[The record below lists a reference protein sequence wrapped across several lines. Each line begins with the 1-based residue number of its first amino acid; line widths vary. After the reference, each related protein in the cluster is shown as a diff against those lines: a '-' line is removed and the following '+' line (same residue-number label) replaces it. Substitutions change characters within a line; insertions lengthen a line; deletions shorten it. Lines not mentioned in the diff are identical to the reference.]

1 MTVSAMSDP
10 HHDRAP
16 SSSSPSSHLS
26 VGGGGGVFTFKFE
39 QNENGSF
46 VVSVF
51 QESHRS
57 IHQQDDVGA
66 LYYVVAIIL
75 IYGCSI
81 LMMIASYI
89 RKNKVDRRLNR
100 YLKEMANV
108 RKRERRMT
116 LMSTAAAAAKTKRSA
131 AAAAEAGGPED
142 GVVGEGGTSGTGEMG
157 DPSRSQSPSPSFNLT
172 PSGRGKTI
180 RAEIG
185 PFQARGVNLV

>member
-1 MTVSAMSDP
+1 M
-10 HHDRAP
+10 
-16 SSSSPSSHLS
+16 
-26 VGGGGGVFTFKFE
+26 FTFKFE

-66 LYYVVAIIL
+66 LYYVVAVIL

-116 LMSTAAAAAKTKRSA
+116 LMSTAAAAAAAKTKRSA
-131 AAAAEAGGPED
+131 AAVAEAAEAGGPED

>member
-1 MTVSAMSDP
+1 M
-10 HHDRAP
+10 
-16 SSSSPSSHLS
+16 
-26 VGGGGGVFTFKFE
+26 FTFKFE

-66 LYYVVAIIL
+66 LYYVVAVIL

-185 PFQARGVNLV
+185 PFQASGVNLV

>member
-1 MTVSAMSDP
+1 M
-10 HHDRAP
+10 
-16 SSSSPSSHLS
+16 
-26 VGGGGGVFTFKFE
+26 FTFKFE

-51 QESHRS
+51 QESRRS
-57 IHQQDDVGA
+57 VHQQDDVGA
-66 LYYVVAIIL
+66 LYYVVAVIL

-116 LMSTAAAAAKTKRSA
+116 LMSTAAKSKRPA
-131 AAAAEAGGPED
+131 TTGGPDGGGAGAGGA
-142 GVVGEGGTSGTGEMG
+142 GGMK
-157 DPSRSQSPSPSFNLT
+157 DISRSQSPSPSFNLT

-180 RAEIG
+180 LGRGRTIIG
-185 PFQARGVNLV
+185 RGRTISGRGRTITGRGRTMVGIVGGFGFNP